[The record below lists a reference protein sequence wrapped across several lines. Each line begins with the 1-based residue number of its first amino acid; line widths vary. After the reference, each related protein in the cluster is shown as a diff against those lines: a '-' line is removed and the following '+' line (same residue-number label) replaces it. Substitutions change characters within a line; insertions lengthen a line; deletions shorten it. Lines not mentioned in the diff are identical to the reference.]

1 MQGIHILSMSFFE
14 TSALLITF
22 ISLGKYLESHAKG
35 RTSQARPHAL
45 SDGLSCRLCEPVRCM
60 LRTCARK
67 CCLNVLS
74 PNLTLPA
81 TQTLRCFVKLPM
93 GLFCTLSD

>member
-1 MQGIHILSMSFFE
+1 MQGIHIMSMSFFE

-45 SDGLSCRLCEPVRCM
+45 SGGLSCRLCEPVRCV
-60 LRTCARK
+60 LRTCAQK
-67 CCLNVLS
+67 CCLFVLS
-74 PNLTLPA
+74 PKSNLTLPLKPYA
-81 TQTLRCFVKLPM
+81 AL
-93 GLFCTLSD
+93 